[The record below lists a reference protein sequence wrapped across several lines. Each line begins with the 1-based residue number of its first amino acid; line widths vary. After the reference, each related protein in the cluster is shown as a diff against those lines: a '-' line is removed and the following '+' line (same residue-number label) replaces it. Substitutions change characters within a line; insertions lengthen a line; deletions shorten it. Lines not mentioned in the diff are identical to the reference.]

1 MKARLLFLFTLLS
14 VVAACTK
21 PTNEKPDEPTP
32 PQVNESLVI
41 SVDNES
47 IIADGIEVATFT
59 VEYIVDGESTD
70 VTSEVS
76 ILEDKAG
83 VISGNTFS
91 TTTPGTYKFYT
102 SYGMINS
109 NEVTVEAT
117 PVPEDE
123 EYLTLTVDKNE
134 IDADASD
141 AAAFTVT
148 LILNGEQTDVTS
160 ESNIYFEDGYY
171 YDGHSFTTAQ
181 PGTYTFYA
189 KYNNLKSNNVTITAN
204 EVETPPAEELNIG
217 DLYSKDG
224 VVGVVFRVPAEETPG
239 LIISLDE
246 GYCEWSTEYTWVNC
260 CFTKGELNCEMIY
273 RQENWE
279 EKYPAAKWCYD
290 HGDGWF
296 LPSDTELAEFWIAFN
311 GSLTGDNKEQQDL
324 FNSKFT
330 TKIEI
335 GSAYWSSNE
344 ISEDMATAYQLNDP
358 TNIVICLTSYKY
370 QQYPVRAVKYIY

>member
-1 MKARLLFLFTLLS
+1 MPAPKISFTASGTPFLTLSFNTIRATNVRLVKSSVSLIATATTRSPRSVASLNCFLTPIRADARL
-14 VVAACTK
+14 C
-21 PTNEKPDEPTP
+21 P
-32 PQVNESLVI
+32 
-41 SVDNES
+41 
-47 IIADGIEVATFT
+47 
-59 VEYIVDGESTD
+59 
-70 VTSEVS
+70 
-76 ILEDKAG
+76 
-83 VISGNTFS
+83 
-91 TTTPGTYKFYT
+91 
-102 SYGMINS
+102 
-109 NEVTVEAT
+109 
-117 PVPEDE
+117 
-123 EYLTLTVDKNE
+123 
-134 IDADASD
+134 
-141 AAAFTVT
+141 
-148 LILNGEQTDVTS
+148 S

-181 PGTYTFYA
+181 SGTYTFYA

-224 VVGVVFRVPAEETPG
+224 VVGVVFRVPAEDTPG

-246 GYCEWSTEYTWVNC
+246 GYCEWSTEYAWVNC
-260 CFTKGELNCEMIY
+260 GFTKGELNCEMIY

-344 ISEDMATAYQLNDP
+344 ISEDMATAYQLIDP
-358 TNIVICLTSYKY
+358 NNIVICLTSYKY